1 MTDNGSAPDTPL
13 GVWRLM
19 LAMRESGLGELRLIE
34 DMLLEQGLIQRRA
47 VISQRQMKRLMEA
60 FGEEQVRRILD
71 GEQEEL

>member
-1 MTDNGSAPDTPL
+1 MTTPANGSAHDASP

-47 VISQRQMKRLMEA
+47 IISQRQMKRLYEA
-60 FGEEQVRRILD
+60 FGEEAVRAALAD
-71 GEQEEL
+71 T

>member
-1 MTDNGSAPDTPL
+1 MTTPDNGSAPAAPL

-47 VISQRQMKRLMEA
+47 IISQRQMKRLYEA
-60 FGEEQVRRILD
+60 FGEEAVKAVLA
-71 GEQEEL
+71 E